1 MSMLHGRRKY
11 KLLRYLSNGEI
22 SFQLLHNFMLIMD
35 AACAGA
41 VAAVAALQTRTSRD
55 THALTHTQL
64 FDFVVCGSV
73 GGEVLIGRGSSEA
86 SNPQTT
92 TATMSM
98 MSTVLRQKL

>member
-41 VAAVAALQTRTSRD
+41 VAAVAALQRHTRTH
-55 THALTHTQL
+55 THAA
-64 FDFVVCGSV
+64 V
-73 GGEVLIGRGSSEA
+73 
-86 SNPQTT
+86 
-92 TATMSM
+92 
-98 MSTVLRQKL
+98 